1 MNKQTLEDLYNDDDE
16 AMEKVF
22 LHQNK
27 SKHTK

>member
-1 MNKQTLEDLYNDDDE
+1 MNKQNLEDLYDDDE

-27 SKHTK
+27 SQNTK